1 MGDEGEIKLEPV
13 IEELPAGFEALRAEA
28 RAEGFRQIER
38 LTTDWETRTTP
49 FDRKDEALL
58 AARLNDVLAGI
69 GGLTVEPVVAGALRM
84 RRFYVR
90 PAFRR
95 SGVGLQLATAL
106 LARVIPGRLITV
118 NAAPASFPFWES
130 VGFT

>member
-38 LTTDWETRTTP
+38 LTTDWETRTTR

-58 AARLNDVLAGI
+58 
-69 GGLTVEPVVAGALRM
+69 
-84 RRFYVR
+84 RR
-90 PAFRR
+90 
-95 SGVGLQLATAL
+95 
-106 LARVIPGRLITV
+106 
-118 NAAPASFPFWES
+118 APE
-130 VGFT
+130 

>member
-1 MGDEGEIKLEPV
+1 MPK
-13 IEELPAGFEALRAEA
+13 RAPKA
-28 RAEGFRQIER
+28 FVRSNGSRPIGKRAQRASIAK
-38 LTTDWETRTTP
+38 TRRC
-49 FDRKDEALL
+49 F

-69 GGLTVEPVVAGALRM
+69 GGLTVEPVIAHALRM

-118 NAAPASFPFWES
+118 NAAPTSFPFWES
-130 VGFT
+130 VGFTPHARDGHTHILNRERR